1 MRKFNILGV
10 ALLAAYGLAA
20 GAAAPTWAAPGAEA
34 SQFKS
39 LEDSLEIELNEGRLV
54 RLDAPAASVF
64 IANPAVADVT
74 VKSAQLIYLFGNRP
88 GETTLYAVDDDDKV
102 IANLR
107 IRVMHNMSRLNGS
120 LEKVVPG
127 GDITATSIDGGILL
141 TGAVAT
147 ASDAENAR
155 RLALRFLTEGEEVI
169 NHLDVIAPNQVNLR
183 VRIAEVSRS
192 VINQFGFNWDIS
204 RTFGDF
210 LIGVAT
216 GGASVVG
223 SIFGFDSVSPVGSG
237 ADTNFLTRSNA
248 NNNLFVSGN
257 IGQVD
262 INGLVDALAEDGLI
276 SIMAEPNLTAL
287 TGETA
292 SFLAGGE
299 FPIPVPQD
307 NGNITIEFKQFGV
320 GLAFTPTI
328 LDDARISMRVRPEVS
343 QLSSAGAVQLNGF
356 FIPSLTTRRAETTV
370 ELASGQSFAIA
381 GLLLDNSQQTNDAV
395 PGLSDL
401 PILGALFQSDRF
413 ERNET
418 ELVILVTPYV
428 VQPIGKRQ
436 LLATPT
442 DPYVSTKPAVSGQS
456 LALSA
461 ANAQIVPVDPS
472 HPAAQELA
480 GRPGF
485 IVE

>member
-1 MRKFNILGV
+1 M
-10 ALLAAYGLAA
+10 
-20 GAAAPTWAAPGAEA
+20 
-34 SQFKS
+34 
-39 LEDSLEIELNEGRLV
+39 
-54 RLDAPAASVF
+54 
-64 IANPAVADVT
+64 
-74 VKSAQLIYLFGNRP
+74 
-88 GETTLYAVDDDDKV
+88 
-102 IANLR
+102 
-107 IRVMHNMSRLNGS
+107 
-120 LEKVVPG
+120 
-127 GDITATSIDGGILL
+127 
-141 TGAVAT
+141 
-147 ASDAENAR
+147 
-155 RLALRFLTEGEEVI
+155 
-169 NHLDVIAPNQVNLR
+169 
-183 VRIAEVSRS
+183 
-192 VINQFGFNWDIS
+192 
-204 RTFGDF
+204 
-210 LIGVAT
+210 
-216 GGASVVG
+216 
-223 SIFGFDSVSPVGSG
+223 GSG

-401 PILGALFQSDRF
+401 PILGALFQSDLF